1 MDQISLSTID
11 LTIIGVYIVAI
22 VWWALRHASN
32 KSSEAYF
39 LAGRDMKW
47 PAVGLSLFAAG
58 VSSSSLL
65 GWSGEAY
72 DTGLAVFNFQ
82 WISVLV
88 MIFFAWFFLPFYIKS
103 GVYTMPEFLERRFD
117 KRSKYY
123 FSVITIVG
131 NVFVDAAVTLYAGA
145 VLIQLVFPGVDMQI
159 IIFCIA
165 FVVASY
171 TIPGGLSSAIN
182 AELVQAVILLI
193 GAIILS
199 VFTYNAIDSWE
210 AFMAQF
216 ENTLTLHIVRPM
228 DDPIVPWLGMIVGV
242 PVLAFFFWGNN
253 QILVQRVLSAKSV
266 DDGRK
271 GLFLAG
277 ALMVLTLYIFIFPG
291 VWASYLFPGLDNPDR
306 VYPTLIKELLPIG
319 LIGVIIAS
327 LVAALA
333 SSLSAVLNS
342 ASTVFTMDFYSKMN
356 PGTDSKKLVRVG
368 QLASVVI
375 IIIAAIWAPHV
386 EKFGT
391 LVKYYQTM
399 ISYIAPPIVGVF
411 LLGLFWKRASATGAF
426 AGLIGGLVVAVFLM
440 LYKDLT
446 PLADLHFL
454 LMVPFILIA
463 SLLVA
468 ITVSLMTEKPTE
480 ESLKGMIWS
489 AEVFKEDSKELE
501 GVVWYKNYRVLSF
514 LLMAFCFL
522 FAILYW

>member
-1 MDQISLSTID
+1 MDQLSLGGID
-11 LTIIGVYIVAI
+11 LAIIGVYIIAI

-32 KSSEAYF
+32 KSSEDYF
-39 LAGRDMKW
+39 LAGRHMKW

-103 GVYTMPEFLERRFD
+103 GVYTMPEFLEKRFD

-123 FSVITIVG
+123 FSIITIIS

-145 VLIQLVFPGVDMQI
+145 VLIQLILPGADTQI
-159 IIFCIA
+159 VIICIA
-165 FVVASY
+165 IAVASY

-182 AELVQAVILLI
+182 AELIQAIVLIAGAVILSI
-193 GAIILS
+193 
-199 VFTYNAIDSWE
+199 FTYNAIDSWD
-210 AFMAQF
+210 AFAAQVADGV
-216 ENTLTLHIVRPM
+216 TLHIIRPM

-253 QILVQRVLSAKSV
+253 QILVQRVLSSKST
-266 DDGRK
+266 DHGRK

-277 ALMVLTLYIFIFPG
+277 TLMVLTLYIFIFPG
-291 VWASYLFPGLDNPDR
+291 VWATYLFPGLDNPDK
-306 VYPTLIKELLPIG
+306 VYPTLIKELMPVG
-319 LIGVIIAS
+319 LIGVIMAS
-327 LVAALA
+327 LIAALA

-342 ASTVFTMDFYSKMN
+342 ASTIFTMDFYSKLN
-356 PGTDSKKLVRVG
+356 PAADSKKLVRVG
-368 QLASVVI
+368 QIASVCI
-375 IIIAAIWAPHV
+375 ITISALWAPHV

-411 LLGLFWKRASATGAF
+411 LLGLFWKRANAAGAF
-426 AGLIGGLVVAVFLM
+426 GGLIGGLIVAVLLLLF
-440 LYKDLT
+440 KDMT
-446 PLADLHFL
+446 PLGELHFL
-454 LMVPFILIA
+454 LMVPFILMA
-463 SLLVA
+463 SILFVVVISLVSA
-468 ITVSLMTEKPTE
+468 PPVDNKIKGNIWTMEVFRADSDE
-480 ESLKGMIWS
+480 LKGV
-489 AEVFKEDSKELE
+489 A
-501 GVVWYKNYRVLSF
+501 WYNNYRVISLF
-514 LLMAFCFL
+514 LVAFCFL
-522 FAILYW
+522 FAIIYW